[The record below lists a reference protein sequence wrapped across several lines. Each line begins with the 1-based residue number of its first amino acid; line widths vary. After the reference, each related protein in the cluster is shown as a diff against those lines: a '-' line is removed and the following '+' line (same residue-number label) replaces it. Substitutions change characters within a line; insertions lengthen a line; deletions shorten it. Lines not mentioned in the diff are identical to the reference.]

1 MDLATGDWGGEPQLE
16 SLWVL
21 CPPGPDDLLFHLQE
35 LQGAL
40 RLHQARG
47 AETGLLLAKR
57 GGGQV
62 LPRRPPA
69 LLQKLP
75 SLRQGLA
82 GPTQQHPLPLHRG
95 PHPGD
100 PARDGAG
107 GLEEIQSVH
116 PKGDQSWYFFGR
128 NDAKAE
134 TPVLWPPHEKS

>member
-1 MDLATGDWGGEPQLE
+1 MGIGVESPQLE
-16 SLWVL
+16 SPRVL

-40 RLHQARG
+40 QLHQARG
-47 AETGLLLAKR
+47 AATGLLLAKR

-75 SLRQGLA
+75 RLRQGLA
-82 GPTQQHPLPLHRG
+82 GPTQQRPLPLHRG

-107 GLEEIQSVH
+107 GLEEQAPRGHRVGHGLRVGAGGGLPAHRSCRV
-116 PKGDQSWYFFGR
+116 GGR
-128 NDAKAE
+128 
-134 TPVLWPPHEKS
+134 

>member
-1 MDLATGDWGGEPQLE
+1 MELATGDWGGEPQLE

-107 GLEEIQSVH
+107 GLEEQAPRGHRVGHGLCVGAGGGLPAHRSCRA
-116 PKGDQSWYFFGR
+116 GGR
-128 NDAKAE
+128 
-134 TPVLWPPHEKS
+134 